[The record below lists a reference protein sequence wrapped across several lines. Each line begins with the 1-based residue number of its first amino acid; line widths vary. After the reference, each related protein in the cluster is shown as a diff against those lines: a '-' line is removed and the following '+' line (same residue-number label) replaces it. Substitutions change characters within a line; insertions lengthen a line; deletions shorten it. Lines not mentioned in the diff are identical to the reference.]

1 MPFVGDVLFIQTTII
16 KEETQMTDLYQIIY
30 WIITA
35 STSVVG
41 VVIEIV
47 RLVGERRRRREIE
60 KVGSNRP

>member
-1 MPFVGDVLFIQTTII
+1 MGDVLFIQTTII
-16 KEETQMTDLYQIIY
+16 KEEAQMTDLFQIIY

-47 RLVGERRRRREIE
+47 SLVGERRRRREIE

>member
-1 MPFVGDVLFIQTTII
+1 MGDVPLIENATI
-16 KEETQMTDLYQIIY
+16 KEESQMTDLYQIIY

-47 RLVGERRRRREIE
+47 RVVGERRR
-60 KVGSNRP
+60 NRK